1 MRKNLAKDEGIAPF
15 MVFSDA
21 TLTQIAIKFP
31 GNRMEFLE
39 ISGVGKQKLE
49 KYGEIFLKEVRI
61 YKNYNNTE

>member
-31 GNRMEFLE
+31 ENSMEFLE

-49 KYGEIFLKEVRI
+49 KYGEIFLKEVRN
-61 YKNYNNTE
+61 YKVQR